1 MASIGVAAIGI
12 LFVFTL
18 GLALDRWCFGQ
29 QPRSVDDEWVSV
41 LSLGFVGLAAGAL
54 LLGYAHLLYRQV
66 FWIAAAASV
75 VGLVLLRHRTLAL
88 ARRSARG
95 VVAIVR
101 QAPVLCFAALVT
113 YALSIDLSMRAPMGT
128 DERDYK
134 WNTPL
139 EFALHHQIVRVPARL
154 SNGIYLSELVVVPAA
169 VFRSLHGARLLQ
181 YVAVVLLAFS
191 ARAVARR
198 LGGSGLVAG
207 FAALGCLL
215 VGTGAASVGSDVL
228 AAALLCAALA
238 LLLGAGSRP
247 RALLVSGVVLAG
259 AVMTKQY
266 LALTVPMFLVIALVT
281 DVQPDGVRLRDRAEI
296 RAMFA
301 RMFGYVVVP
310 AAAIFLLGLLHTFV
324 LVGSPVD
331 KYGAGVFPASDPR
344 VATGRAAGRIPS
356 VRDVLL
362 LPIVPAFVGVGG
374 GEPYGRRAGVVLPIS
389 LAVVAFGA
397 VLADATWRRRIL
409 LAAAIAG
416 ISYLLVAPVF
426 IKTRF
431 LIFSWVLV
439 FVAADIAVASA
450 AALASRR
457 SARMVNIAAQLVLL
471 LGFLDSTRW
480 LLERYWWWQ
489 IR

>member
-1 MASIGVAAIGI
+1 
-12 LFVFTL
+12 
-18 GLALDRWCFGQ
+18 
-29 QPRSVDDEWVSV
+29 
-41 LSLGFVGLAAGAL
+41 
-54 LLGYAHLLYRQV
+54 
-66 FWIAAAASV
+66 
-75 VGLVLLRHRTLAL
+75 
-88 ARRSARG
+88 
-95 VVAIVR
+95 
-101 QAPVLCFAALVT
+101 
-113 YALSIDLSMRAPMGT
+113 
-128 DERDYK
+128 
-134 WNTPL
+134 
-139 EFALHHQIVRVPARL
+139 
-154 SNGIYLSELVVVPAA
+154 
-169 VFRSLHGARLLQ
+169 
-181 YVAVVLLAFS
+181 
-191 ARAVARR
+191 
-198 LGGSGLVAG
+198 
-207 FAALGCLL
+207 
-215 VGTGAASVGSDVL
+215 
-228 AAALLCAALA
+228 
-238 LLLGAGSRP
+238 
-247 RALLVSGVVLAG
+247 
-259 AVMTKQY
+259 
-266 LALTVPMFLVIALVT
+266 
-281 DVQPDGVRLRDRAEI
+281 
-296 RAMFA
+296 
-301 RMFGYVVVP
+301 
-310 AAAIFLLGLLHTFV
+310 
-324 LVGSPVD
+324 
-331 KYGAGVFPASDPR
+331 
-344 VATGRAAGRIPS
+344 RAAGRIPS